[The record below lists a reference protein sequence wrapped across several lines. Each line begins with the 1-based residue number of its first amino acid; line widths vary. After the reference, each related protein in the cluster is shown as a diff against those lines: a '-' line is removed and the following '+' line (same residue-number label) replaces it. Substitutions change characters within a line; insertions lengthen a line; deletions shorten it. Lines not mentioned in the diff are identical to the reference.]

1 MFEAD
6 LQKTERWATL
16 DAEERSR
23 IDFAKRTIDSAR
35 DHGLEAVIWH
45 LATKQSL
52 GYLEGEGRL
61 GDVARELAKAGE
73 ARVGGVTVLVE
84 TTRMRSL
91 EGSDTLPLA
100 VWWADDERLLGLDST
115 IRPMLS
121 GLVSDAA
128 RAPIW
133 LSIANGDDQALGFSD
148 YAPVD
153 VSNALQELVSAHS
166 RSMTLS
172 TNGVHDS
179 LAGPLVSGARHMIG
193 SGAATPQAVGVAA
206 LRAGWWPQNIPALVQ
221 KVSPPR

>member
-1 MFEAD
+1 M
-6 LQKTERWATL
+6 L

-23 IDFAKRTIDSAR
+23 IDFAKRTIGSAR

-45 LATKQSL
+45 FATKQSL

-73 ARVGGVTVLVE
+73 ARVGGVTVRLE

-91 EGSDTLPLA
+91 AGSATLPLA

-115 IRPMLS
+115 IRPMLC
-121 GLVSDAA
+121 GLVSDTA
-128 RAPIW
+128 RAAIW
-133 LSIANGDDQALGFSD
+133 LRIADGGAEALGSGND
-148 YAPVD
+148 STVD
-153 VSNALQELVSAHS
+153 VSDALQELVSRHS
-166 RSMTLS
+166 TSMTLS

-179 LAGPLVSGARHMIG
+179 LAGPLVSGARQMIR

-206 LRAGWWPQNIPALVQ
+206 LRAGWWPQKIPALVN
-221 KVSPPR
+221 KVSRSR